1 MRVRTKLGALVA
13 FAAVMTVLLAVPAS
27 AHEQID
33 PTSFPVGKP
42 AFFTFRTANEEK
54 ADLTKVV
61 LTAPKDLPFG
71 TTTQEPAGWTVNT
84 TEAVI
89 TWAGGAVKPD
99 AFDQWGF
106 EIEGADQPG
115 TYTYTVTLSFADGK
129 TSNVK
134 VPVTAV
140 AAGASSAAKSSSS
153 AASSS
158 SVGRGKE
165 SRQCHAGRRHLG
177 DRARARGHRARRGA
191 AQEDRSRCGVS
202 ERRCATGLVK
212 GGDRVG
218 GGREQ
223 AVAA

>member
-1 MRVRTKLGALVA
+1 
-13 FAAVMTVLLAVPAS
+13 MTVLLAVPAS

-33 PTSFPVGKP
+33 PSSFPVGKP
-42 AFFTFRTANEEK
+42 TFFTLRAANEEK

-89 TWAGGAVKPD
+89 TWTGGAVKPD

-115 TYTYTVTLSFADGK
+115 TYTYTVAMSFADGK

-140 AAGASSAAKSSSS
+140 AAGASRTRRKSSSS
-153 AASSS
+153 AGVVV
-158 SVGRGKE
+158 VGRHGKE
-165 SRQCHAGRRHLG
+165 SRQCRAGRRHRG

-202 ERRCATGLVK
+202 ERRRATGLVK

-218 GGREQ
+218 GGREW